1 LVKLNTFSATK
12 TSFMNMYQTLRKK
25 LTSKTSLLVAA
36 AAIVVLSS
44 ATVLN
49 APPNFSGEW
58 KLNESKSEM
67 GQFGRAA
74 KKIKVES
81 LDAQGI
87 SYERTSTNQAGED
100 VVRKEKLTFDGKEVE
115 STGGFGN
122 AKTKSKATISDD
134 AMTIDAV
141 SVFERDGQTTEIK
154 RKETWKLSD
163 GGNVLTIE
171 GSTSFGDN
179 SNTTKLV
186 YDKVK

>member
-1 LVKLNTFSATK
+1 
-12 TSFMNMYQTLRKK
+12 MYMYQTLLKK

-87 SYERTSTNQAGED
+87 SFERTTTNQAGEE

-134 AMTIDAV
+134 AMSVNAV

-171 GSTSFGDN
+171 ASSSFGDN
-179 SNTTKLV
+179 NNTTKLV

>member
-1 LVKLNTFSATK
+1 
-12 TSFMNMYQTLRKK
+12 MNIYQTLRKK
-25 LTSKTSLLVAA
+25 LTQKTSLLVAA
-36 AAIVVLSS
+36 AAVVVLSS

-67 GQFGRAA
+67 GQFGRGAA

-87 SYERTSTNQAGED
+87 SYERTITNQAGEE

-122 AKTKSKATISDD
+122 AKTKSKATITDD
-134 AMTIDAV
+134 AMTINAV
-141 SVFERDGQTTEIK
+141 SVFDRDGQTMEIK

-171 GSTSFGDN
+171 SNSSSSFGE
-179 SNTTKLV
+179 NTMKLV
-186 YDKVK
+186 YEKVK

>member
-1 LVKLNTFSATK
+1 
-12 TSFMNMYQTLRKK
+12 MNMHQTLRKK
-25 LTSKTSLLVAA
+25 LTSKTSLLLAA
-36 AAIVVLSS
+36 AAVVVLSS

-49 APPNFSGEW
+49 APPSFAGEW

-67 GQFGRAA
+67 GQFGRGAA

-87 SYERTSTNQAGED
+87 SYERTSTNQAGEE

-122 AKTKSKATISDD
+122 SKTKSTAKISDD
-134 AMTIDAV
+134 AMTINAV
-141 SVFERDGQTTEIK
+141 TSLERDGQAMEIK

-163 GGNVLTIE
+163 GGQTLIIE
-171 GSTSFGDN
+171 SNSSSSFGDN
-179 SNTTKLV
+179 TMKLV
-186 YDKVK
+186 YEKVK

>member
-1 LVKLNTFSATK
+1 
-12 TSFMNMYQTLRKK
+12 MNMYQSLRKK
-25 LTSKTSLLVAA
+25 LTSKTSLLMAA
-36 AAIVVLSS
+36 AAVVVLSS

-81 LDAQGI
+81 VDAQGI
-87 SYERTSTNQAGED
+87 SYERTSTNQAGEE
-100 VVRKEKLTFDGKEVE
+100 VVRKEKLTFDGNEVE

-122 AKTKSKATISDD
+122 AKTKSKATITDD
-134 AMTIDAV
+134 AMTINAV
-141 SVFERDGQTTEIK
+141 SVFDRDGQSMEVK
-154 RKETWKLSD
+154 RKEVWKLSD

-171 GSTSFGDN
+171 ASSSFGDN
-179 SNTTKLV
+179 NNTSKLV

>member
-1 LVKLNTFSATK
+1 
-12 TSFMNMYQTLRKK
+12 MNMYQSLRKK
-25 LTSKTSLLVAA
+25 VTSKTSLLMAA
-36 AAIVVLSS
+36 AAVVVLSS

-81 LDAQGI
+81 VDAQGI
-87 SYERTSTNQAGED
+87 SYERTSTNQAGEE

-122 AKTKSKATISDD
+122 AKTKSKATITDD
-134 AMTIDAV
+134 AMTINAV
-141 SVFERDGQTTEIK
+141 SVFDRDGQSMEVK
-154 RKETWKLSD
+154 RKEIWKLSD
-163 GGNVLTIE
+163 SGNVLTIE
-171 GSTSFGDN
+171 ASSSFGDN
-179 SNTTKLV
+179 NNTSKLV
-186 YDKVK
+186 YDKAK

>member
-1 LVKLNTFSATK
+1 
-12 TSFMNMYQTLRKK
+12 MYMYQTLRKK

-81 LDAQGI
+81 VDAQGI
-87 SYERTSTNQAGED
+87 SYERTSTNQAGEE

-122 AKTKSKATISDD
+122 AKTKSKATITDD
-134 AMTIDAV
+134 AMTINAV
-141 SVFERDGQTTEIK
+141 SVFDRDGQSMEVK
-154 RKETWKLSD
+154 RKEVWKLSD

-171 GSTSFGDN
+171 ASSSFGDN
-179 SNTTKLV
+179 NNTSKLV
-186 YDKVK
+186 YDKAK

>member
-1 LVKLNTFSATK
+1 
-12 TSFMNMYQTLRKK
+12 MNLYQSLRKK
-25 LTSKTSLLVAA
+25 LISKTSLLVAA
-36 AAIVVLSS
+36 AAVVVLSS

-49 APPNFSGEW
+49 APPNFTGEW

-87 SYERTSTNQAGED
+87 SYERTSTNQAGEE

-122 AKTKSKATISDD
+122 AKTKSKAAITDD

-141 SVFERDGQTTEIK
+141 SIFDRDGQTMEVK
-154 RKETWKLSD
+154 RKETWKLSE

-171 GSTSFGDN
+171 ASSSFGDN
-179 SNTTKLV
+179 NNTTKLV

>member
-1 LVKLNTFSATK
+1 
-12 TSFMNMYQTLRKK
+12 MYMYQTLRKK
-25 LTSKTSLLVAA
+25 LTSKTSLLLAA
-36 AAIVVLSS
+36 AAVVVLSS
-44 ATVLN
+44 ATVL

-81 LDAQGI
+81 FDAQGI
-87 SYERTSTNQAGED
+87 SFERTTTNQAGEE

-122 AKTKSKATISDD
+122 AKTKSKATITDD
-134 AMTIDAV
+134 AMTVNAV

-171 GSTSFGDN
+171 ASSSFGDN
-179 SNTTKLV
+179 NNTTKLV

>member
-1 LVKLNTFSATK
+1 
-12 TSFMNMYQTLRKK
+12 MYMYQSLRKK

-36 AAIVVLSS
+36 AAVVVLTS
-44 ATVLN
+44 ATVL

-67 GQFGRAA
+67 GQFGRGAA

-87 SYERTSTNQAGED
+87 SYERTSTNQAGEE

-122 AKTKSKATISDD
+122 SKTKSTAKISDD
-134 AMTIDAV
+134 AMTINAV
-141 SVFERDGQTTEIK
+141 TSLERDGQAMEIK

-163 GGNVLTIE
+163 GGQTLIIE
-171 GSTSFGDN
+171 SNSSSSFGDN
-179 SNTTKLV
+179 TMKLV
-186 YDKVK
+186 YEKVK

>member
-1 LVKLNTFSATK
+1 
-12 TSFMNMYQTLRKK
+12 MNMYQSLRKK
-25 LTSKTSLLVAA
+25 VTSKTSLLMAA
-36 AAIVVLSS
+36 AAVVVLSS

-87 SYERTSTNQAGED
+87 SYERTSTNQAGEE

-122 AKTKSKATISDD
+122 AKTKSKATITDD
-134 AMTIDAV
+134 AMTINAV
-141 SVFERDGQTTEIK
+141 SVFDRDGQSMEVK
-154 RKETWKLSD
+154 RKEVWKLSD

-171 GSTSFGDN
+171 ASSSFGDN
-179 SNTTKLV
+179 NNTSKLV
-186 YDKVK
+186 YDKAK

>member
-1 LVKLNTFSATK
+1 
-12 TSFMNMYQTLRKK
+12 MYQSFRNK
-25 LTSKTSLLVAA
+25 LTSKAFMLVAA
-36 AAIVVLSS
+36 AAVVVLSS

-81 LDAQGI
+81 VDAQGI
-87 SYERTSTNQAGED
+87 SYERTSTNQAGEE

-122 AKTKSKATISDD
+122 AKTKSKATITDD
-134 AMTIDAV
+134 AMTINAV
-141 SVFERDGQTTEIK
+141 SVFDRDGQSMEVK
-154 RKETWKLSD
+154 RKEVWKLSD

-171 GSTSFGDN
+171 ASSSFGDN
-179 SNTTKLV
+179 NNTSKLV
-186 YDKVK
+186 YDKAK

>member
-1 LVKLNTFSATK
+1 
-12 TSFMNMYQTLRKK
+12 MYMYQTLRKK
-25 LTSKTSLLVAA
+25 LTSKTSLLLAA
-36 AAIVVLSS
+36 AAVVVLSS
-44 ATVLN
+44 ATVL

-74 KKIKVES
+74 KKIKVKS
-81 LDAQGI
+81 FDAQGI
-87 SYERTSTNQAGED
+87 SFERTTTNQAGEE
-100 VVRKEKLTFDGKEVE
+100 VIREEKLTFDGKEVE

-122 AKTKSKATISDD
+122 AKTKSKAAITDD
-134 AMTIDAV
+134 AMTVNAV

-171 GSTSFGDN
+171 GSSSFGDN
-179 SNTTKLV
+179 TTTTKLV